1 MQPLASDEIRSSFV
15 NCSKGEA
22 ARLPLPRDLPDWP
35 WDHVDFLGWR
45 DQRTPQ
51 AAYLVA
57 IGDGGPVG
65 IVLRLSAD
73 RRSGGRQNMCSLCTT
88 VHSAADVALMVARRA
103 GASGRQGNTVGAYLC
118 ADLACSLMSAAVD
131 NPSACNRSRPSP
143 RPTGPN
149 GWSPTS
155 TRSSAGCCARRG
167 PPRDGG
173 RFTG

>member
-1 MQPLASDEIRSSFV
+1 MQPLAPDEIRSSFV

-118 ADLACSLMSAAVD
+118 ADLACSLYVRGRRQPVRVQPVETLTAADRTERLVANLD
-131 NPSACNRSRPSP
+131 AFVGRVLRPA
-143 RPTGPN
+143 GA
-149 GWSPTS
+149 
-155 TRSSAGCCARRG
+155 SS
-167 PPRDGG
+167 
-173 RFTG
+173 